1 MIYHL
6 MDTFHRNDEKVSGL
20 LIEYSYGKAS
30 MVFLAHFRE
39 AVRELSP

>member
-1 MIYHL
+1 MIYHF

-30 MVFLAHFRE
+30 MVFLAQE
-39 AVRELSP
+39 PVRELSP